1 MTAFMLAIFLLAVGL
16 VRTARL
22 AVPPRPNHAAQVAQW
37 YADRERAQRAR
48 DKPDAAPHPLGGVT
62 TRLARFVEGRG
73 GRDLEQDLAMTGTT
87 LEGHLTRVLA
97 LSSVALI
104 GPPLIFGVLSLVGL
118 RIPLGISLML
128 GVGLAAAM
136 VLVAHR
142 ELRSRA
148 AELRAEFRRSLS
160 IYLDLVAMALDAGR
174 GHAEALPAA
183 ANIGSGWTFEHLQ
196 DAIDGAR
203 FSGVTAWES
212 LGGLGRRIGLPELVD
227 LDAAL
232 RLANED
238 GAKVKA
244 TLVAR
249 AGTLR
254 AARIADAHAEA
265 NQATESMKFT
275 LIVMVF
281 AFLGY
286 EVYPSIVRLFAG

>member
-1 MTAFMLAIFLLAVGL
+1 MLLSVVGL
-16 VRTARL
+16 EFEVFSA
-22 AVPPRPNHAAQVAQW
+22 
-37 YADRERAQRAR
+37 
-48 DKPDAAPHPLGGVT
+48 GG
-62 TRLARFVEGRG
+62 
-73 GRDLEQDLAMTGTT
+73 M
-87 LEGHLTRVLA
+87 
-97 LSSVALI
+97 
-104 GPPLIFGVLSLVGL
+104 
-118 RIPLGISLML
+118 
-128 GVGLAAAM
+128 
-136 VLVAHR
+136 
-142 ELRSRA
+142 
-148 AELRAEFRRSLS
+148 
-160 IYLDLVAMALDAGR
+160 
-174 GHAEALPAA
+174 ALPAA
-183 ANIGSGWTFEHLQ
+183 ANIGTGWTFDHLQ

-212 LGGLGRRIGLPELVD
+212 LGALGRRVGLPELFD

-254 AARIADAHAEA
+254 SRRIADAEADA

-286 EVYPSIVRLFAG
+286 ELYPSIVRLFAG